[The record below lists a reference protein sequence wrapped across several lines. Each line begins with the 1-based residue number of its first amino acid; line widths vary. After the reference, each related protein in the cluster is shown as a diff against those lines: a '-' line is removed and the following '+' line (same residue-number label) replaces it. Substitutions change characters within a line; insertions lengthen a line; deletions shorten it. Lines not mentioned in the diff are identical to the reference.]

1 MDPRQQLAMLEVPGS
16 RESFVERLKAIELFP
31 LCAIGVE
38 ILQLNIT
45 RRCNL
50 TCRHCHVEASP
61 DRQEM
66 MSAEILAECVRIAHI
81 SGIDTIDVTGG
92 SPELHPQ
99 LPWLLRELA
108 ATNKRIIVRTNLA
121 ILTERVCQS
130 FPQMY
135 RELGVE
141 IVGSLPDYTSE
152 RTDRQRGSGTFNR
165 CITAIC
171 QLNKIGYG
179 REGTGLIL
187 NLMHNPSG
195 AFMPGNQ
202 SSLDHEYKRQLRER
216 FGVEFNGLFV
226 LTNCPIGRY
235 LDYLIS
241 SDNLNDYMV
250 VLASAFNPAAVSKVM
265 CRNTLSVGWD
275 GRLYDCDFN
284 QMLGLKVNDG
294 SPTHIREFDLKR
306 LSQREITVRNHCFAC
321 CAGAGSS
328 CQGVLDT

>member
-1 MDPRQQLAMLEVPGS
+1 
-16 RESFVERLKAIELFP
+16 VERLKAMEFFP
-31 LCAIGVE
+31 LCATGVE
-38 ILQLNIT
+38 VLQLNIT

-66 MSAEILAECVRIAHI
+66 MLEEIITECIRIAQMFE
-81 SGIDTIDVTGG
+81 IDTIDVTGG
-92 SPELHPQ
+92 APELHPQ
-99 LPWLLRELA
+99 LPRLLRELA
-108 ATNKRIIVRTNLA
+108 ATKKRIIVRTNLA
-121 ILTERVCQS
+121 ILTEGACQS
-130 FPQMY
+130 FPQIY

-152 RTDRQRGSGTFNR
+152 RTDRQRGSGTFAR
-165 CITAIC
+165 CITAMSL
-171 QLNKIGYG
+171 LNKIGYG

-187 NLMHNPSG
+187 NLMHNPPG

-202 SSLDHEYKRQLRER
+202 TSLEHEYKRQLLER

-241 SDNLNDYMV
+241 SDNLNDYMTI
-250 VLASAFNPAAVSKVM
+250 LASAFNPKAVFNVM

-306 LSQREITVRNHCFAC
+306 LSRRQITVRNHCFAC